1 MFVLFVFALTQNYL
15 IIKTAMRK
23 TTTNPNNHAI
33 LPTCFLIYE
42 TIIANKKNS
51 YSSFCFRLKIF
62 VLSINTVS
70 AAQKTTKIPK
80 VIKVALG
87 LCGA

>member
-42 TIIANKKNS
+42 TIIANKKTS

-70 AAQKTTKIPK
+70 AAQKTTKMPK

>member
-42 TIIANKKNS
+42 TIIANKKNQL
-51 YSSFCFRLKIF
+51 FLLLLPLKY
-62 VLSINTVS
+62 LR
-70 AAQKTTKIPK
+70 P
-80 VIKVALG
+80 
-87 LCGA
+87 